1 MSKNPILYKSGKTQA
16 VIDLY
21 NGKELSKENIE
32 TLCKQYNIC
41 LKEFNMLYK
50 RNLRRVKS

>member
-32 TLCKQYNIC
+32 TLCKQYNIG
-41 LKEFNMLYK
+41 LKEFNILYK